1 MQYNNTKD
9 TKKLLEIF
17 CSDEYGSSNEEYRKN
32 LIRIVEYYK
41 ENGRHQYHIISRFV
55 NEKMMESDDRI
66 SYILNNIDEMLR
78 FLAYESEECEKI
90 ISDTSTTLNREG
102 IILKLEKLYDHIA
115 LEEERLKNN
124 ASNMQRSNEQI
135 RIDVVNNFNSITY
148 DFQRKVDEVSGSLN
162 ANIIT
167 VVGLFSAII
176 FVFFGGI
183 TGMAGV
189 VKGICELKDK
199 EDITI
204 PLLCLTMIGFIMF
217 NIIFFLLYT
226 ISKLVD
232 KNIGMTVNSASCNKY
247 SVEDIGNGCYGI
259 WCNGAA
265 TSKCYK
271 DYQKALKKVGRKNW
285 IAKKWYVVK
294 NWGVRSVFRF
304 PYVLIINIIL
314 IVSTIYLYKQL

>member
-1 MQYNNTKD
+1 MKNSYTKNTEDLLKIFYSDQYGIEEKEL
-9 TKKLLEIF
+9 KESLEKI
-17 CSDEYGSSNEEYRKN
+17 SR
-32 LIRIVEYYK
+32 YYDK
-41 ENGRHQYHIISRFV
+41 YTRHQYHIVSHFV
-55 NEKMMESDDRI
+55 NETMKESDDAI
-66 SYILNNIDEMLR
+66 SYILCNI
-78 FLAYESEECEKI
+78 EELINLLSYDPEKYDKI
-90 ISDTSTTLNREG
+90 IRNVSDLSVDDIRLN
-102 IILKLEKLYDHIA
+102 LEKLYDHIA
-115 LEEERLKNN
+115 LEEERLTIN
-124 ASNMQRSNEQI
+124 ASNIQRSKEQI
-135 RIDVVNNFNSITY
+135 KTDVINNFNSITY
-148 DFQRKVDEVSGSLN
+148 DFQRKVDEVSGALN

-285 IAKKWYVVK
+285 IAKKCYVVK
-294 NWGVRSVFRF
+294 NWGVRSIFRF